1 MESSRILIMKH
12 RLLNTVN
19 WKKYLIPGT
28 SKRVD
33 NFLDENGTAV
43 YQQVTD
49 RVCRA
54 IKTEQE
60 KLVVIVHPNAGNAIV
75 INDYEYNEFLD
86 IANEWFLKIED
97 YRMCGKIKTYSIMN
111 SKRTKKSKRTLKVSN
126 GLF

>member
-1 MESSRILIMKH
+1 MKH

-28 SKRVD
+28 SPRSD

-49 RVCRA
+49 RVCVAVRTN
-54 IKTEQE
+54 KE
-60 KLVVIVHPNAGNAIV
+60 KIVLVVHPNAGNAIV

-97 YRMCGKIKTYSIMN
+97 YKMCGKIKDYTAMH
-111 SKRTKKSKRTLKVSN
+111 SKKRKKSKRKIEVS
-126 GLF
+126 